1 MPSGVCA
8 PLQSRVREIS
18 FDSSACISNK
28 SIYEEVYCSC
38 ADTPGSSTSPMANT
52 ISPRRPA
59 EVSFA
64 NFKPWFNRY
73 ATIQLLHRTDGR
85 ALPTR
90 LLVDRVCRSS
100 RSSPL
105 QAPQARLA
113 KLRFSHTPSIS
124 SGKLTATSSRPNTVA
139 RQPHQW
145 LRVVKFVE
153 SGPLRVRDRKSP
165 HHRMGEGRWDRGGGL
180 PRVALVPRLPWIS
193 ISLPLRGGSKSE
205 KVSQFAHGSCGF
217 VTAAK

>member
-1 MPSGVCA
+1 MDLCSHWIGDGRCRTPVVPHSPIRCSAGSALRSRAAFEKYRLTVPPALATSPSMK
-8 PLQSRVREIS
+8 
-18 FDSSACISNK
+18 K
-28 SIYEEVYCSC
+28 SIAV
-38 ADTPGSSTSPMANT
+38 TLTLLGVLLLLWP
-52 ISPRRPA
+52 SPRRPA

-64 NFKPWFNRY
+64 NFKPWFNHY

-139 RQPHQW
+139 RQP
-145 LRVVKFVE
+145 LVVE
-153 SGPLRVRDRKSP
+153 SGQIR
-165 HHRMGEGRWDRGGGL
+165 
-180 PRVALVPRLPWIS
+180 
-193 ISLPLRGGSKSE
+193 
-205 KVSQFAHGSCGF
+205 
-217 VTAAK
+217 